1 MIFSRDGRAKGR
13 GRRIDRRYPLQAEPI
28 TFFGSFSGRRG
39 ILASR
44 EDRDRVDFLGS
55 VAMPAKETTLAR
67 VMQGLME
74 RYRHRVPDVQ
84 RVVDG
89 MIGRGMIGGWED
101 LENDHI
107 AFRTMGSSPL
117 GIASLEQIF
126 LHLGYQRR
134 DFYSFEGK
142 KLDAFWYAPPTPK
155 YPRIFI
161 SQLRVA
167 DLSNEAQAIIRSYLQ
182 GIERD
187 PVADIDLDDWQ
198 AIDRFLHQPLWRLPS
213 WSDYQRLASESE
225 YAAWVLYNRYYL
237 NHFTISVHFLPPP
250 WNRIERYNEFLE
262 SIGVVLNDAGG
273 KIKISEDRLLLQS
286 STVAQT
292 IEAPFTEDGR
302 EMVHTIPGSY
312 VEFAER
318 KVLPVFEHLG
328 EREAGREHRRD
339 GFETTNADK
348 IFESTFSAQVARG
361 NQGDSRGHGVDR

>member
-1 MIFSRDGRAKGR
+1 VEM
-13 GRRIDRRYPLQAEPI
+13 
-28 TFFGSFSGRRG
+28 T
-39 ILASR
+39 
-44 EDRDRVDFLGS
+44 
-55 VAMPAKETTLAR
+55 AKETTLAR

-89 MIGRGMIGGWED
+89 MIDRGMIGGWED

-107 AFRTMGSSPL
+107 AFRTMGWSPL
-117 GIASLEQIF
+117 GIASLEKIF
-126 LHLGYQRR
+126 LHLDYQRR

-142 KLDAFWYAPPTPK
+142 KLDAYWYAPPTSK

-167 DLSNEAQAIIRSYLQ
+167 DLSNEAQVIIRSYLE

-187 PVADIDLDDWQ
+187 PVADIDLDDWE
-198 AIDRFLHQPLWRLPS
+198 AIDRFLHRPLWRLPT
-213 WSDYQRLASESE
+213 WSDYRRLAGESE

-292 IEAPFTEDGR
+292 IEAPFTEDGK
-302 EMVHTIPGSY
+302 EVVHTIPGSY

-318 KVLPVFEHLG
+318 KVLPDFAHLG

-361 NQGDSRGHGVDR
+361 SQGDSRDHASDR